1 MADSSIRRVVTGH
14 DARGKAVVIFD
25 SATPNVSRPPN
36 RPGNSVH
43 NFWLE
48 AATPT
53 SVAGNSDTAPAGK
66 KITLEPP
73 PGGHVFRV
81 VEYGPE
87 GAWLKTVDRAKA
99 REMFAHMGAAHAS
112 DANANPPHPF
122 MHKTKTIDY
131 AIVLTGEIYAVLDNS
146 ETLLKAGDVFIQRG
160 TNHAWSNR
168 SDKPCRI
175 AFILIDG
182 TFE

>member
-1 MADSSIRRVVTGH
+1 MADGIRRVVTGH
-14 DARGKAVVIFD
+14 DARGKAIVIFD
-25 SATPNVSRPPN
+25 SATPNVARPPN

-43 NFWLE
+43 NFWVE
-48 AATPT
+48 AKTPT
-53 SVAGNSDTAPAGK
+53 SVAGNVETAPAGK
-66 KITLEPP
+66 KIALEPP

-87 GAWLKTVDRAKA
+87 GAWIKNVDRTKA

-112 DANANPPHPF
+112 DASTTPPHPF

-131 AIVLTGEIYAVLDNS
+131 AIVMSGEIYAVLDDS
-146 ETLLKAGDVFIQRG
+146 ETLLRAGDVLIQRG

-168 SDKPCRI
+168 SDKPCRV

>member
-1 MADSSIRRVVTGH
+1 MADGIRRVVTGH
-14 DARGKAVVIFD
+14 DARGKAIVIFD
-25 SATPNVSRPPN
+25 SATPNVARPPN

-48 AATPT
+48 PNTPT
-53 SVAGNSDTAPAGK
+53 SVAGNADTAPAGK
-66 KITLEPP
+66 KIALEPP

-87 GAWLKTVDRAKA
+87 GAWIKDVDRTKA

-112 DANANPPHPF
+112 DASGTPPHPF

-131 AIVLTGEIYAVLDNS
+131 AIIMSGEIYAVLDDS
-146 ETLLKAGDVFIQRG
+146 ETLLKAGDVLIQRG

-175 AFILIDG
+175 AFVLIDG
-182 TFE
+182 TYD